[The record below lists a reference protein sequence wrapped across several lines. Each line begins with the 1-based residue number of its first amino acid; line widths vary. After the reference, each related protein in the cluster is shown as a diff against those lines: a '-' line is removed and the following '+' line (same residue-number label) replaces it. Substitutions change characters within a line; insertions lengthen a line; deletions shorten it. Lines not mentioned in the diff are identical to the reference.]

1 VALTAA
7 SVMSGSSDQFQRTLV
22 AHNLLIRS
30 ICNHCGFVIVSS
42 VTQGLQ
48 EKEEEHLE
56 VCSRRARVA

>member
-1 VALTAA
+1 
-7 SVMSGSSDQFQRTLV
+7 MSGSSDQFQRTLV